1 MLSYECPN
9 CGAPLSAADDP
20 DFMACAYCGGRFSLA
35 SLRPSSVQSAALE
48 QPAPPPEPSA
58 SSARPSSSRS
68 GSSCKTPR
76 RSPQEDICRYLIG
89 ALVVLFLLLVSCN
102 YG

>member
-35 SLRPSSVQSAALE
+35 SLHPASTLE
-48 QPAPPPEPSA
+48 QSAPPPEPSA
-58 SSARPSSSRS
+58 SSARPSSSRRS
-68 GSSCKTPR
+68 GSSRKTPR